1 MALNFSTF
9 EGLKENIQE
18 SLSFKFPKV
27 DRARSCSDR
36 KMTIIFFVKRRKTFA
51 FNFNLRQ
58 PQLS

>member
-1 MALNFSTF
+1 MALKISTY

-36 KMTIIFFVKRRKTFA
+36 KMTIILFVPNVKVIA
-51 FNFNLRQ
+51 I
-58 PQLS
+58 SY